1 MPARH
6 LNRTGIGS
14 SGQPDR
20 GGQLSRIGAVALLLV
35 STAVASCSRSVAEE
49 PATAGEPAVVT
60 PVEGSQNLHRIQL
73 TDDAADRI
81 GLTLTT
87 VSAAAKTRPADG
99 AHPAVVAAGAVVY
112 DSSGDTWVFVQQQ
125 HLTFQRAQVV
135 VSRVVGNTAVLRS
148 GPPVGSQV
156 ALVGVAEIK
165 GAEEGVPGE

>member
-1 MPARH
+1 MPARQMS
-6 LNRTGIGS
+6 R
-14 SGQPDR
+14 SGR
-20 GGQLSRIGAVALLLV
+20 LGCCYSAMLLLV
-35 STAVASCSRSVAEE
+35 GIGATGCARSD
-49 PATAGEPAVVT
+49 AGEIPTGDEPAVIT
-60 PVEGSQNLHRIQL
+60 PVEGSEDLHRIQL
-73 TDDAADRI
+73 TEDAAVRI

-87 VSAAAKTRPADG
+87 VSAAARSSPADG
-99 AHPAVVAAGAVVY
+99 AHPESVAAGAIVY
-112 DSSGDTWVFVQQQ
+112 DSGGTTWVFVQQE